1 MTEQDFSPQDSL
13 AVISSMIREARQ
25 RYEENG
31 VIFMLW
37 GISIA
42 LVAAAQFYLMYI
54 DMAGA
59 SGIPYLAL
67 ILTGIYTGYYY
78 RKVPVRKGSNPIS
91 RIMKLV
97 WSALGINL
105 FILGFGFFFK
115 LGYNLIPIIMI
126 IQGFG
131 LILSGAAIRSRT
143 FLGAGVLTQVGGYL
157 GFFLAPLFQPLLL
170 AGMGIFALFVP
181 GYTLYRNKQK
191 QDV

>member
-1 MTEQDFSPQDSL
+1 MTDQEFSPQDSL
-13 AVISSMIREARQ
+13 AVISNMIREARQ

-37 GISIA
+37 GVSIA

-54 DMAGA
+54 GMESA
-59 SGIPYLAL
+59 SGIPYMAL

-78 RKVPVRKGSNPIS
+78 RKTPVRKGSNPIS

-131 LILSGAAIRSRT
+131 LILSGSAIRSNV
-143 FLGAGVLTQVGGYL
+143 FLGAGILTQVAGYL
-157 GFFLAPLFQPLLL
+157 GFFLAPLYQPLLL
-170 AGMGIFALFVP
+170 VGMGIFALFIP
-181 GYTLYRNKQK
+181 GYALYVDKK
-191 QDV
+191 KKHV

>member
-1 MTEQDFSPQDSL
+1 MTDRDFSPQDSL
-13 AVISSMIREARQ
+13 AVISNMIREARQ

-31 VIFMLW
+31 AIFMVW
-37 GISIA
+37 GVSIA
-42 LVAAAQFYLMYI
+42 LVAAAQFYLMYLE
-54 DMAGA
+54 MESA
-59 SGIPYLAL
+59 SGIPYMAL

-131 LILSGAAIRSRT
+131 LILSGAAIRSNI
-143 FLGAGVLTQVGGYL
+143 FLGAGILTQVVGYL
-157 GFFLAPLFQPLLL
+157 GFFLAPLYQPLLL
-170 AGMGIFALFVP
+170 VVMGIFALFIP